1 MYFLVFIQE
10 EESQNRG
17 GWKGPQES
25 VKSNSPDKMTGLCQN
40 KMIAFLFT
48 ESQNRWGWKKTLEI
62 IWSNPVLKNG
72 HLEQVAQDHVQ
83 AAFEDL
89 RGRRLHS
96 LSLQSMPVLSHS
108 QWQTVS

>member
-1 MYFLVFIQE
+1 MYFLLFTQK

-25 VKSNSPDKMTGLCQN
+25 VKSNSSDKMTGLCQN
-40 KMIAFLFT
+40 KMIAFY
-48 ESQNRWGWKKTLEI
+48 SQNHRTVEVGRKLEI
-62 IWSNPVLKNG
+62 IWPNPVLKNG

-108 QWQTVS
+108 Q

>member
-1 MYFLVFIQE
+1 MYFLLFIQE

-40 KMIAFLFT
+40 KTIAFY
-48 ESQNRWGWKKTLEI
+48 SQNHRTVEVGRKLEI
-62 IWSNPVLKNG
+62 IWPNPVLKNG

-108 QWQTVS
+108 Q